1 MPHLN
6 AACASAPPGSIQ
18 DFQIIVGIQPNL
30 RIVSREVFTIF
41 IMAKPVKKHVRTRE
55 DVSEMPDWMKKKQCP
70 HKEKYMA
77 GKRILPKN
85 ITGKESASFLIDEVF
100 LAYNSARLKEVCQL
114 FARRMLEPD
123 VTIGMSISGALT
135 PAGLGCSSIIPLIK
149 AGFVD
154 WIVSTGANLY
164 HDMHFALNYPVHSGS
179 FKFDDTD
186 LRDNDLVRIYDV
198 VIPYSDGLMATDD
211 ILREIL
217 VQPEFQKEMGTA
229 ELHYLIGKYCA
240 EWERK
245 NKLKDVSVLAAAYRA
260 GVPCYTSSPGD
271 STIGMNV
278 AGVELRGNKLR
289 MNPSIDVNET
299 TAFVLAAKRS
309 GGKSGVVLWGGGS
322 PKNFMLQTEPQIQ
335 EVLRIKELGQDFFIQ
350 VTDARPD
357 TGGLSGATPS
367 EAVSWGK
374 VDPTKLPDAVVCYT
388 DSTIAMPLFTHYALA
403 KHKPRKLRRLYD
415 QREKVTK
422 ALVKEYFIHNKV
434 KMLDGSEPS
443 LD

>member
-1 MPHLN
+1 
-6 AACASAPPGSIQ
+6 
-18 DFQIIVGIQPNL
+18 
-30 RIVSREVFTIF
+30 
-41 IMAKPVKKHVRTRE
+41 MARTEKKHVRSRE
-55 DVSEMPDWMKKKQCP
+55 DVSEMPDWMKKKRCP
-70 HKEKYMA
+70 HKDEYMS
-77 GKRILPKN
+77 GKRIHPKN
-85 ITGKESASFLIDEVF
+85 LTGKEKLVDIVDETF
-100 LAYNSARLKEVCQL
+100 LAYNSARLKEGCQL
-114 FARRMLEPD
+114 FTGKMLDPD
-123 VTIGMSISGALT
+123 VTIGMTISGALT
-135 PAGLGCSSIIPLIK
+135 PAGMGCSCIIPLIK

-164 HDMHFALNYPVHSGS
+164 HDMHFALNLPVHTGS

-186 LRDNDLVRIYDV
+186 LRENDLVRIYDV
-198 VIPYSDGLMATDD
+198 LIPYSDGLMATDD
-211 ILREIL
+211 ILRDLLI
-217 VQPEFQKEMGTA
+217 QPEFQKEMGTA
-229 ELHYLIGKYCA
+229 ELHYLLGKYCA

-278 AGVELRGNKLR
+278 AGVELRGSKLR

-309 GGKSGVVLWGGGS
+309 GGRSGVVLWGGGS

-335 EVLRIKELGQDFFIQ
+335 EVLRIKEFGQDFFLQ

-388 DSTIAMPLFTHYALA
+388 DTTIAMPILTHYALA

-415 QREKVTK
+415 QREAMTK
-422 ALVKEYFIHNKV
+422 ALTKEYFTHNKV
-434 KMLDGSEPS
+434 KMIDGSDPDLS
-443 LD
+443 

>member
-1 MPHLN
+1 
-6 AACASAPPGSIQ
+6 
-18 DFQIIVGIQPNL
+18 
-30 RIVSREVFTIF
+30 
-41 IMAKPVKKHVRTRE
+41 MAKLAKKHVRTRE
-55 DVSEMPDWMKKKQCP
+55 DLSEMPDWMKKKQCP

-77 GKRILPKN
+77 GTRILPKN

-154 WIVSTGANLY
+154 WIASTGANLY

-217 VQPEFQKEMGTA
+217 VQPEFQREMGTA

-388 DSTIAMPLFTHYALA
+388 DTTIAMPLFTHYALA

-415 QREKVTK
+415 QRGAAMK
-422 ALVKEYFIHNKV
+422 ALTKEYFVHNGV

>member
-1 MPHLN
+1 
-6 AACASAPPGSIQ
+6 
-18 DFQIIVGIQPNL
+18 
-30 RIVSREVFTIF
+30 
-41 IMAKPVKKHVRTRE
+41 MARTERAHIRARE
-55 DVSEMPDWMKKKQCP
+55 DVSDMPDWLKDKECP
-70 HKEKYMA
+70 HKKQYMA
-77 GKRILPKN
+77 GKRILPRN
-85 ITGKESASFLIDEVF
+85 LTGKEKLTHLIDEVF
-100 LAYNSARLKEVCQL
+100 LAYNSARLREGCQL
-114 FARRMLEPD
+114 FVEKMLAPD
-123 VTIGMSISGALT
+123 VTIGMSLSGALT

-154 WIVSTGANLY
+154 WIVATGANLY
-164 HDMHFALNYPVHSGS
+164 HDMHFALNYPVHAGS

-186 LRDNDLVRIYDV
+186 LRNNDLVRIYDV

-229 ELHYLIGKYCA
+229 ELHHLLGRYCA

-245 NKLKDVSVLAAAYRA
+245 HKLKDVSVLAAAYRA

-289 MNPSIDVNET
+289 VNPSIDVNET
-299 TAFVLAAKRS
+299 TAIVLAAKRA
-309 GGKSGVVLWGGGS
+309 GGKSAVVLWGGGS

-335 EVLRIKELGQDFFIQ
+335 EVLRIKEYGQDYFLQ

-374 VDPTKLPDAVVCYT
+374 VDPDRLPDAVVCYT
-388 DSTIAMPLFTHYALA
+388 DTTIAMPLLTHYALA
-403 KHKPRKLRRLYD
+403 KHKPRKLKRLIE
-415 QREKVTK
+415 RLPAAMK
-422 ALVKEYFIHNKV
+422 ALTREYFTHNPV
-434 KMLDGSEPS
+434 KMVDGSEPNVR
-443 LD
+443 